1 MKLKKYFIENNLVD
15 LFKKTGVCKKK
26 YFINDSKSYQ
36 SEIAAKN
43 PLNKISY
50 AKRN

>member
-1 MKLKKYFIENNLVD
+1 MKLKKYFIENNLLD
-15 LFKKTGVCKKK
+15 LFKKKGLAKK

-36 SEIAAKN
+36 SEMAAKN